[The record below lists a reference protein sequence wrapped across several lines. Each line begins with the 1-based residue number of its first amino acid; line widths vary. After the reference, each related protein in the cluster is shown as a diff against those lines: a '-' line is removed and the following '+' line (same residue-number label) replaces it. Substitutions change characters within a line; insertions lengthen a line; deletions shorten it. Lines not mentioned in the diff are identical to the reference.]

1 MNDSFDIAVIGSGFA
16 GSIMAMIAKRLGYS
30 VVLLERGHHPRFA
43 IGESSTPL
51 ANLLLEE
58 LATTY
63 DLPRL
68 LPLTKWGS
76 WQREYPQLACG
87 LKRGFT
93 FYHHRAGEGFSSR
106 PDRSNELLVAA
117 SPNDQ
122 VADTHWFRAD
132 VDHFLVKEAQSIGV
146 DYRDEV
152 DLHGVDFKSEA
163 AKIAYTRHGEPG
175 TLTAGFV
182 IDAGGPN
189 GFLSR
194 QLGLHRM
201 ASADIPATRSLYT
214 HFRGVKDCGLSGN
227 EGGNPPPYPPDS
239 AAVHHVFEGGW
250 VWSLRFNNGITSVG
264 IMATEPLAS
273 KLKLEEGEPA
283 WRRLLARFPTLQ
295 TIFSDAQPVRPFT
308 YSPCVSFRA
317 SKVSGE
323 RRALLPSAAGFIDP
337 LLSTGIP
344 LTLLG
349 IQRLAGMLKND
360 WDSDRM
366 AGQLERYAEQTGV
379 EQDAAARLIR
389 ALYQSMS
396 DFDRFVPVSL
406 LYFAAAS
413 FSEVARR
420 LNRPELAG
428 GFLMHDHPTFG
439 PAMRRCC
446 ESMAQGGGT
455 SESLHEEVLQAIAP
469 IDIAGLSRTDRAN
482 WFPVDLSDTLTAAGK
497 LGVDAA
503 ALHAMFRRCGVSRAS
518 R

>member
-1 MNDSFDIAVIGSGFA
+1 MIDSFDIAVIGSGFA

-30 VVLLERGHHPRFA
+30 VVLLERGRHPRFA

-58 LATTY
+58 LATAY

-93 FYHHRAGEGFSSR
+93 FYQHRAGESFSSR

-132 VDHFLVKEAQSIGV
+132 VDQFLVKEAQSIGV

-152 DLHGVDFKSEA
+152 ELHGVDINSQG
-163 AKIAYTRHGEPG
+163 AKIAYARHGEPG
-175 TLTAGFV
+175 TLTVGFV
-182 IDAGGPN
+182 IDAGGPD

-194 QLGLHRM
+194 QLDLHCTV
-201 ASADIPATRSLYT
+201 SADIPATRSLYA
-214 HFRGVKDCGLSGN
+214 HFRGVKDCGLSTT
-227 EGGNPPPYPPDS
+227 EGGNPPPYPPDN
-239 AAVHHVFEGGW
+239 AAVHHVFDGGW

-264 IMATEPLAS
+264 IMATEPLAN
-273 KLKLEEGEPA
+273 KLKLEEGHPA
-283 WRRLLARFPTLQ
+283 WRRLLGRFPTLQ
-295 TIFSDAQPVRPFT
+295 TIFSDAQPVRPFI

-317 SKVSGE
+317 SQIAGD
-323 RRALLPSAAGFIDP
+323 RWALLPSAAGFIDP

-349 IQRLAGMLKND
+349 IQRLAGILNNE

-366 AGQLERYAEQTGV
+366 AVQLEKYAGQTRV

-396 DFDRFVPVSL
+396 DFNRFVPVSL

-420 LNRPELAG
+420 QNRPELAG

-439 PAMRRCC
+439 LAMRRCC
-446 ESMAQGGGT
+446 ESMAQDGGT
-455 SESLHEEVLQAIAP
+455 SESLHEEVIRAIAP
-469 IDIAGLSRTDRAN
+469 IDIAGWSRTDRAN
-482 WFPVDLSDTLTAAGK
+482 WFPVDLSDTLAASGK

-503 ALHAMFRRCGVSRAS
+503 ALHAMFRRCGVS
-518 R
+518 

>member
-16 GSIMAMIAKRLGYS
+16 GSLMAMIAKRLGYS
-30 VVLLERGHHPRFA
+30 VVLLERGRHPRFT

-93 FYHHRAGEGFSSR
+93 FYHHRAGESFSSR
-106 PDRSNELLVAA
+106 TDRSNELLVAA

-122 VADTHWFRAD
+122 VADTHWLRAD

-146 DYRDEV
+146 DYCDEV
-152 DLHGVDFKSEA
+152 ELHGVVINSEGG
-163 AKIAYTRHGEPG
+163 KIDCTRHGRSRTP
-175 TLTAGFV
+175 TAKFV

-189 GFLSR
+189 GFISG
-194 QLGLHRM
+194 QPGLDRT
-201 ASADIPATRSLYT
+201 SDEEIPATRSLYT
-214 HFRGVKDCGLSGN
+214 HFRGVKDCGLSIKD
-227 EGGNPPPYPPDS
+227 GGNLPPYAPDN

-264 IMATEPLAS
+264 IMATEPLARE
-273 KLKLEEGEPA
+273 LKLEEGEPA
-283 WRRLLARFPTLQ
+283 WKRLLGRFPTLQ
-295 TIFSDAQPVRPFT
+295 TIFADAQPVRPFI
-308 YSPCVSFRA
+308 YSSGLSFRA
-317 SKVSGE
+317 SQIAGE
-323 RRALLPSAAGFIDP
+323 HWALLPSAAGFIDP

-349 IQRLAGMLKND
+349 IQRLAGILKNH
-360 WDSDRM
+360 WGSDRQ
-366 AGQLERYAEQTGV
+366 AGQLEKYAGQTGV
-379 EQDAAARLIR
+379 EQDTAARLIG

-396 DFDRFVPVSL
+396 DFDRFVSVSK

-439 PAMRRCC
+439 PAVRGICGMVDSDGC
-446 ESMAQGGGT
+446 T
-455 SESLHEEVLQAIAP
+455 PESLKKEVLKAIAP

-482 WFPVDLSDTLTAAGK
+482 WFPVDTKDTLAAVEK
-497 LGVDAA
+497 LDVDAA
-503 ALHAMFRRCGVSRAS
+503 ALHAMFRRCGVS
-518 R
+518 